1 MSPEKASALPSQLL
15 LHQRPCQKK
24 CYLKILLIE
33 DEPSLAASI
42 SGYLAADGHLVESV
56 GTLEAALDKSG
67 VYEYDCI
74 LVDIGLPDGSGLDI
88 IRQLKKDHQ
97 RAGIIIVSAKD
108 SIDDRITG
116 LDLGADDYLPK
127 PFHLAELNARIRAL
141 HRRKSFDGERLI
153 EFGAITVNPTQQSVK
168 VNDRQIKLTRSEYS
182 LLLYFLANP
191 NRVITKESVAEHL
204 SGDDADLLDRID
216 FIYSHVKNLRKKLV
230 DAGSGDYIQSV
241 YGVGYKWTK
250 N

>member
-1 MSPEKASALPSQLL
+1 
-15 LHQRPCQKK
+15 
-24 CYLKILLIE
+24 LKILLIE
-33 DEPSLAASI
+33 DEPNLAASI
-42 SGYLAADGHLVESV
+42 SGYLSTDGHLVESV

-88 IRQLKKDHQ
+88 IRQLKADHQ
-97 RAGIIIVSAKD
+97 RAGIIIVSARD

-141 HRRKSFDGERLI
+141 HRRKSFAGEQVI
-153 EFGAITVNPTQQSVK
+153 EFGEIIVNPTEQSVK
-168 VNDRQIKLTRSEYS
+168 VSDRPIKLTRSEYS
-182 LLLYFLANP
+182 LLEYFLANP
-191 NRVITKESVAEHL
+191 NRVITKESVAEHI

-241 YGVGYKWTK
+241 YGVGYKWAK
-250 N
+250 G

>member
-1 MSPEKASALPSQLL
+1 
-15 LHQRPCQKK
+15 
-24 CYLKILLIE
+24 LKILLIE
-33 DEPSLAASI
+33 DEPALATSV
-42 SGYLAADGHLVESV
+42 SGYLATDGHVVETV
-56 GTLEAALDKSG
+56 GTLKDALDKSG

-108 SIDDRITG
+108 SIDDKITG

-141 HRRKSFDGERLI
+141 QRRKSFAGERVI
-153 EFGAITVNPTQQSVK
+153 EFGEITVNPTQQAVT
-168 VNDRQIKLTRSEYS
+168 VNDRPVKLTRSEYS
-182 LLLYFLANP
+182 LLEYFLANP

-204 SGDDADLLDRID
+204 SGDDAELLDRID
-216 FIYSHVKNLRKKLV
+216 FIYSHVKNLRKKLM
-230 DAGSGDYIQSV
+230 DAGSEDYIRSV
-241 YGVGYKWTK
+241 YGVGYKWSK
-250 N
+250 

>member
-1 MSPEKASALPSQLL
+1 M
-15 LHQRPCQKK
+15 
-24 CYLKILLIE
+24 KILLIE

-56 GTLEAALDKSG
+56 GTLNDALDKSS

-88 IRQLKKDHQ
+88 IRQLKADHQ

-127 PFHLAELNARIRAL
+127 PFHLAELNARIRAIY
-141 HRRKSFDGERLI
+141 RRKSFAGERVI
-153 EFGAITVNPTQQSVK
+153 EFGEITVNPTEQAVT
-168 VNDRQIKLTRSEYS
+168 VNSQPIKLTRSEYS
-182 LLLYFLANP
+182 LLEYFLANP

-204 SGDDADLLDRID
+204 SGDDADLLDKID
-216 FIYSHVKNLRKKLV
+216 FIYSHVKNLRKKLLE
-230 DAGSGDYIQSV
+230 AGAGDYIRSV
-241 YGVGYKWTK
+241 YGVGYKWAKT
-250 N
+250 

>member
-1 MSPEKASALPSQLL
+1 M
-15 LHQRPCQKK
+15 
-24 CYLKILLIE
+24 KILLIE

-56 GTLEAALDKSG
+56 GTLNDALNKSG

-141 HRRKSFDGERLI
+141 HRRKSFDGERVI
-153 EFGAITVNPTQQSVK
+153 EFGDITVNPTQQSVK
-168 VNDRQIKLTRSEYS
+168 ANDRQIKLTRSEYS
-182 LLLYFLANP
+182 LLEYFLANP

-250 N
+250 A

>member
-1 MSPEKASALPSQLL
+1 M
-15 LHQRPCQKK
+15 
-24 CYLKILLIE
+24 KILLIE
-33 DEPSLAASI
+33 DEPSLAASM
-42 SGYLAADGHLVESV
+42 SGYLVADGHLVESV
-56 GTLEAALDKSG
+56 GTLHAASDKSG

-88 IRQLKKDHQ
+88 IRQLKADHQ
-97 RAGIIIVSAKD
+97 RAGIIIVSAKG
-108 SIDDRITG
+108 SLDDRITG

-127 PFHLAELNARIRAL
+127 PFHLAELNARVRAL
-141 HRRKSFDGERLI
+141 YRRKSFAGERVI
-153 EFGAITVNPTQQSVK
+153 EFGEITVNPTEQAVK
-168 VNDRQIKLTRSEYS
+168 VNDRSVKLTRSEYS
-182 LLLYFLANP
+182 LLEYFLANP

-204 SGDDADLLDRID
+204 SGDDADLLDKID

-250 N
+250 F

>member
-1 MSPEKASALPSQLL
+1 M
-15 LHQRPCQKK
+15 
-24 CYLKILLIE
+24 KILLIE

-42 SGYLAADGHLVESV
+42 SGYLATDGHLVESV

-141 HRRKSFDGERLI
+141 HRRKSFAGERLI
-153 EFGAITVNPTQQSVK
+153 EFGEIMVNPTEQSVR
-168 VNDRQIKLTRSEYS
+168 VNDRLIKLTRSEYS
-182 LLLYFLANP
+182 LLEYFLANP

-204 SGDDADLLDRID
+204 SGDDADLLDKID

-241 YGVGYKWTK
+241 YGVGYKWAK
-250 N
+250 A